1 LLNGFPGIISV
12 SSFRQLEKW
21 ANKTAE
27 QWNRLSPYDDTLRS
41 ALPRYLQMLDHQ
53 LRSRKMAN
61 LDRIDWGEFKAYLNK
76 NEQWL
81 AKNDIPVYL
90 SSLIAFASSQLE
102 ALAQPEGMTGTASSS
117 KRAATASFADPNDN
131 NKRQRFAEWGAQ
143 VAASI
148 DGDSENIHGSRSTS
162 TPLVT
167 LSAAESEIIA
177 LSAAT
182 QEAVYLRK
190 LANELGFTQTSPTTL
205 YEDCTAAVALSKE
218 NRFRNRSKHI
228 ALRWSFVSERQH
240 PSVGDIQ
247 VISVSH
253 KIMLADIFASPRPA
267 ASFIPFRDSL
277 LRRTSR
283 INPLDSRDASTPDD
297 DASSDE

>member
-1 LLNGFPGIISV
+1 MRADAVRMAVRILQIWGII
-12 SSFRQLEKW
+12 LGY
-21 ANKTAE
+21 A
-27 QWNRLSPYDDTLRS
+27 D
-41 ALPRYLQMLDHQ
+41 
-53 LRSRKMAN
+53 
-61 LDRIDWGEFKAYLNK
+61 
-76 NEQWL
+76 
-81 AKNDIPVYL
+81 
-90 SSLIAFASSQLE
+90 
-102 ALAQPEGMTGTASSS
+102 
-117 KRAATASFADPNDN
+117 ASFADIKPERLSSMGYVVIIN
-131 NKRQRFAEWGAQ
+131 NGA
-143 VAASI
+143 VSW
-148 DGDSENIHGSRSTS
+148 RSTR

-167 LSAAESEIIA
+167 LSAAESEVVA

-247 VISVSH
+247 VISVSR
-253 KIMLADIFASPRPA
+253 KIMLADIFASSRPA

-277 LRRTSR
+277 LGRTS
-283 INPLDSRDASTPDD
+283 
-297 DASSDE
+297 

>member
-1 LLNGFPGIISV
+1 V
-12 SSFRQLEKW
+12 R
-21 ANKTAE
+21 
-27 QWNRLSPYDDTLRS
+27 RTLCIR
-41 ALPRYLQMLDHQ
+41 
-53 LRSRKMAN
+53 
-61 LDRIDWGEFKAYLNK
+61 
-76 NEQWL
+76 
-81 AKNDIPVYL
+81 VYY
-90 SSLIAFASSQLE
+90 
-102 ALAQPEGMTGTASSS
+102 
-117 KRAATASFADPNDN
+117 ASFARVCRLGSALQ
-131 NKRQRFAEWGAQ
+131 RQRCNVQ
-143 VAASI
+143 
-148 DGDSENIHGSRSTS
+148 SRLGGTCQGIAILKYPFPSPLS
-162 TPLVT
+162 YAFLPLVRLRVGDPLAPPLS
-167 LSAAESEIIA
+167 LSAAESEVIA

-228 ALRWSFVSERQH
+228 ALRWSFDSERQH

-247 VISVSH
+247 VISVSR

-277 LRRTSR
+277 LGRTSR
-283 INPLDSRDASTPDD
+283 ITPLALRDASPPDD

>member
-1 LLNGFPGIISV
+1 MGYVFIINNGAV
-12 SSFRQLEKW
+12 SW
-21 ANKTAE
+21 
-27 QWNRLSPYDDTLRS
+27 
-41 ALPRYLQMLDHQ
+41 
-53 LRSRKMAN
+53 
-61 LDRIDWGEFKAYLNK
+61 
-76 NEQWL
+76 
-81 AKNDIPVYL
+81 
-90 SSLIAFASSQLE
+90 
-102 ALAQPEGMTGTASSS
+102 
-117 KRAATASFADPNDN
+117 
-131 NKRQRFAEWGAQ
+131 
-143 VAASI
+143 
-148 DGDSENIHGSRSTS
+148 RSTR

-240 PSVGDIQ
+240 PCVGDIQ
-247 VISVSH
+247 VISVSR
-253 KIMLADIFASPRPA
+253 KIMIADIFASPRPA

-277 LRRTSR
+277 LGRTSR
-283 INPLDSRDASTPDD
+283 ITPLDSREASTSDD